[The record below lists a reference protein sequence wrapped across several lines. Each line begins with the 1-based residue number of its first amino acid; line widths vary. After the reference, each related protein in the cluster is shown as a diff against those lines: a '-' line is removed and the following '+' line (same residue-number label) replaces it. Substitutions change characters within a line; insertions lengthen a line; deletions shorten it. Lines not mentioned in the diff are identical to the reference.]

1 MSANDRKGCQNPPR
15 ETWTLRDPQRTPE
28 RHGDIQRHLK
38 TPGDT
43 QTHLGGPSA
52 RETHFTY
59 NVFFFFL
66 YMFTEW
72 TKFNKL
78 NMILQPCIPTLK
90 VPFFWSMFSL
100 LKQLKTRKE
109 KLYILIKVRTYLHVW
124 SSVYR
129 LLWQLVCTLQ
139 GWKFAPP
146 HGGATSIGYNQEI

>member
-15 ETWTLRDPQRTPE
+15 DTWTLRDPQRDLETS
-28 RHGDIQRHLK
+28 RDTWRHLE
-38 TPGDT
+38 TPRHTWGDHQPEKHT
-43 QTHLGGPSA
+43 LHIM
-52 RETHFTY
+52 F
-59 NVFFFFL
+59 VFFCFL

-78 NMILQPCIPTLK
+78 NMILQPFIPTLK

-129 LLWQLVCTLQ
+129 LLWQLVCSLQ

>member
-78 NMILQPCIPTLK
+78 NMILQPFIPTLK

-109 KLYILIKVRTYLHVW
+109 ELSTSWLKSELTFMFGAQFTGCCGSWSAACRAESLHHHME
-124 SSVYR
+124 
-129 LLWQLVCTLQ
+129 
-139 GWKFAPP
+139 AP
-146 HGGATSIGYNQEI
+146 HQ

>member
-1 MSANDRKGCQNPPR
+1 MIEKGARTPPEIPGPSETPR
-15 ETWTLRDPQRTPE
+15 ETWRHPETPE
-28 RHGDIQRHLK
+28 DTWRHPD
-38 TPGDT
+38 TPGGT
-43 QTHLGGPSA
+43 ISPRA
-52 RETHFTY
+52 HFTY
-59 NVFFFFL
+59 NVVFCFL

-129 LLWQLVCTLQ
+129 LLWQLVCSLQ

>member
-1 MSANDRKGCQNPPR
+1 MIEKGARTPVEKPGPS
-15 ETWTLRDPQRTPE
+15 ETLREPQRDMETS
-28 RHGDIQRHLK
+28 RDTWRHLE
-38 TPGDT
+38 TPRHTWGDHQPEKHT
-43 QTHLGGPSA
+43 LLIM
-52 RETHFTY
+52 
-59 NVFFFFL
+59 FFFCFL

-129 LLWQLVCTLQ
+129 LLWQLVCSLQ